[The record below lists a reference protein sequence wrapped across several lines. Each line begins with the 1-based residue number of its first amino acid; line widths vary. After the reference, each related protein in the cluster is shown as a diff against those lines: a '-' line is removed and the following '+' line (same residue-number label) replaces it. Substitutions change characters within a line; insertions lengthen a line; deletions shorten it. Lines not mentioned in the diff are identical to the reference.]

1 MIMTLYNGV
10 SGIKTH
16 QFGLD
21 SWSNNIANVNTNG
34 YRQNLPEFN
43 TIFAKHME
51 YINTSSTV
59 SSDMEHGVTVG
70 SNAIDTRSGSYISAD
85 DSEFNVAIS
94 GGGWLSVG
102 KNKDGEFSLTD
113 PTAQQTQNT
122 FFTRNGAFNRDSEG
136 YIVNAE
142 GYYLYG
148 IDLGKI
154 AEDGVFTSDPTNEG
168 ITGTN
173 LKPLQIPKDIYFK
186 PVQTST
192 VDIALNLNKNSNYT
206 SMANYTESEDGYDAQ
221 KFGAVDLGALTTSDG
236 DKIFNANDKTITIQ
250 LYDGEGNETSST
262 TLTYGTD
269 FKTIGELMAAINTNA
284 GVNMQMNEET
294 GCETTLSGTEGAEP
308 VYLSFSG
315 QIAENL
321 NLPTAMTEVVGGAM
335 VAASPTLQIP
345 TLRLGNDVY
354 DETGRKYTL
363 ENNFFLTTLGEDGA
377 DTWDVTSGI
386 YSTQRELVSDSK
398 VSGTMTFDAEGVAT
412 YSGESSLT
420 YDGGTITFD
429 LTKAGDLA
437 TSNYAYMDSEAK
449 RVEKDGSPEGRLA
462 GVSIDSNG
470 VINLSFSNGKFEAMG
485 RVGMADFINDQGLS
499 KISGNLFQMVQQR
512 VNGGEPQTSSGMPI
526 VMWDEV
532 SGQLKNSSVLQ
543 GMLESSNVDLTVA
556 LTELIIMQ
564 RGYSANAKSITTGDE
579 MLKEAIGLKR

>member
-43 TIFAKHME
+43 TIFAKHMD
-51 YINTSSTV
+51 YINTGSTV

-70 SNAIDTRSGSYISAD
+70 SNAIDTRSGSYVSAD

-102 KNKDGEFSLTD
+102 KNKDGEFSLTN

-148 IDLGKI
+148 VDLGKI

-168 ITGTN
+168 ITGTD
-173 LKPLQIPKDIYFK
+173 LKPLQIPKDLYFR

-192 VDIALNLNKNSNYT
+192 VDIALNLNKNGNYT

-321 NLPTAMTEVVGGAM
+321 NLPTAMTEVDGGAM

-386 YSTQRELVSDSK
+386 YSTQRELVSDSE

-449 RVEKDGSPEGRLA
+449 QVDKDGSPEGRLA
-462 GVSIDSNG
+462 GVSIDSSG

-532 SGQLKNSSVLQ
+532 SGQLKNASILQ

-564 RGYSANAKSITTGDE
+564 RGYSASAKSITTGDE